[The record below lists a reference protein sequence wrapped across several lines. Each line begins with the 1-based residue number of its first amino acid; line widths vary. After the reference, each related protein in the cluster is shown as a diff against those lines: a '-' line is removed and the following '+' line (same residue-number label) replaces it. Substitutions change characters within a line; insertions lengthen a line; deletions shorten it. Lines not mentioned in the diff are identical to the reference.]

1 VTFRSLPGDILNYN
15 IFVNT
20 NILTSEER
28 VTQIFRLVGQPNR
41 VRILLELGR
50 GEACVCHLEAKL
62 GLRQAAISQ
71 HLMALRDGGIIT
83 ARRDGRFMFYQL
95 ADPALLDLIRL
106 AARAAGVTVQELEA
120 GAENECN
127 CPMCAPGG
135 SCS

>member
-1 VTFRSLPGDILNYN
+1 MTIRSLLGDFLAYN
-15 IFVNT
+15 IFVDT
-20 NILTSEER
+20 NISTSEER

-106 AARAAGVTVQELEA
+106 AARAAGVPVEELESGS
-120 GAENECN
+120 GAVCEC
-127 CPMCAPGG
+127 PKCAPGG

>member
-1 VTFRSLPGDILNYN
+1 MPGIFSAYN

-20 NILTSEER
+20 NMSLNSEER
-28 VTQIFRLVGQPNR
+28 VTQIFHLVGQPNR

-71 HLMALRDGGIIT
+71 HLMALRDGGIIES
-83 ARRDGRFMFYQL
+83 RREGRFIFHRL
-95 ADPALLDLIRL
+95 ADPSLLDLIRL
-106 AARAAGVTVQELEA
+106 AAQSAGVPVADLESDS
-120 GAENECN
+120 EIECG
-127 CPMCAPGG
+127 CPKCVPGG

>member
-1 VTFRSLPGDILNYN
+1 MTLPPLPGEVLDYN
-15 IFVNT
+15 IFMDT
-20 NILTSEER
+20 NISTSEER

-50 GEACVCHLEAKL
+50 DEACVCHLEAKL

-83 ARRDGRFMFYQL
+83 ARRDGRFMFYQI
-95 ADPALLDLIRL
+95 ADPALLELIRL
-106 AARAAGVTVQELEA
+106 AAQAAGVAVDELET
-120 GAENECN
+120 GIENPCN
-127 CPMCAPGG
+127 CPKCAAGG

>member
-1 VTFRSLPGDILNYN
+1 M
-15 IFVNT
+15 
-20 NILTSEER
+20 
-28 VTQIFRLVGQPNR
+28 
-41 VRILLELGR
+41 RILLELGR

-95 ADPALLDLIRL
+95 ADSALLDLIRL
-106 AARAAGVTVQELEA
+106 AARAAGVPVEELESGS
-120 GAENECN
+120 GAVCE
-127 CPMCAPGG
+127 CPMCAPSG